1 MARPAPLPTR
11 VIRSLRVAA
20 HVAEGLATAV
30 LVFPVVKS
38 RRRNALTR
46 NWSRRL
52 LRMLNVDARLHGHA
66 LDGVEGN
73 LLIVANHI
81 SWLDIFVLLAARPA
95 RFVAKAEL
103 RRWPVVGP
111 LITGAGTLYVE
122 RTRRHDTHKV
132 NRRAAEALARGD
144 VLAIFPEGTTTDGRS
159 LLPFHGSLLQPI
171 VDAQGHV
178 VPVAIRYRTPAGE
191 HTDAAAYVGDTSI
204 LESFWRLTAQRAV
217 VVDVH
222 VAAPLPAHG
231 RHRRELSRAAEAII
245 RTALASPET
254 SPAPGTPGDPRAEPP

>member
-1 MARPAPLPTR
+1 MSPPAALPARL
-11 VIRSLRVAA
+11 IRSLRVAA
-20 HVAEGLATAV
+20 HVAEGLVTTVLIFPAV
-30 LVFPVVKS
+30 RQTRRDAMTKS
-38 RRRNALTR
+38 
-46 NWSRRL
+46 WSRRL

-66 LDGVEGN
+66 LDAVGGN

-81 SWLDIFVLLAARPA
+81 SWLDIFVLLSMRPV

-111 LITGAGTLYVE
+111 LITRAGTLYVE

-132 NRRAAEALARGD
+132 NRRAAEALASGD
-144 VLAIFPEGTTTDGRS
+144 ALAIFPEGTTTDGRS

-178 VPVAIRYRTPAGE
+178 VPVTIRYRTPAGLP
-191 HTDAAAYVGDTSI
+191 TDAAAYVGDTSI
-204 LESFWRLTAQRAV
+204 VESFWRLTAERAV

-222 VAAPLPAHG
+222 VAAPLPARD

-245 RTALASPET
+245 RTALDSPAT
-254 SPAPGTPGDPRAEPP
+254 CPAPGTPGDLPAARQ

>member
-1 MARPAPLPTR
+1 MSRPASLPTR

-20 HVAEGLATAV
+20 HVAEGLATAI
-30 LVFPVVKS
+30 LIFPVVPTH
-38 RRRNALTR
+38 RRNALTKH
-46 NWSRRL
+46 WSRRL
-52 LRMLNVDARLHGHA
+52 LRMLNVDMRLHGHA
-66 LDGVEGN
+66 LDGVDGN

-81 SWLDIFVLLAARPA
+81 SWLDIFVLLSARPA
-95 RFVAKAEL
+95 RFVAKSEL
-103 RRWPVVGP
+103 KRWPVVGP

-171 VDAQGHV
+171 VDARGQV

-204 LESFWRLTAQRAV
+204 LESFWRLTAERAL

-222 VAAPLPAHG
+222 VAAPLPARD

-245 RTALASPET
+245 RTALASLEIA
-254 SPAPGTPGDPRAEPP
+254 PAPGTPADPQALPP

>member
-1 MARPAPLPTR
+1 MPRPAPLPTR

-20 HVAEGLATAV
+20 HIAEGLATAI
-30 LVFPVVKS
+30 LIFPVVQLQ
-38 RRRNALTR
+38 RRNALTKR
-46 NWSRRL
+46 WSRRL
-52 LRMLNVDARLHGHA
+52 LRMLNVDARLHGYA
-66 LDGVEGN
+66 LDGVDGN

-81 SWLDIFVLLAARPA
+81 SWLDIFVLLSARPA

-103 RRWPVVGP
+103 KRWPVVGA

-122 RTRRHDTHKV
+122 RARRHDTHKV
-132 NRRAAEALARGD
+132 NRCAAEALARGD

-171 VDAQGHV
+171 VDAGGHV

-191 HTDAAAYVGDTSI
+191 HTAAAAYVGETSI
-204 LESFWRLTAQRAV
+204 LESFWRLTAERAV

-222 VAAPLPAHG
+222 VAAPLPARD

-245 RTALASPET
+245 RTALALPAT
-254 SPAPGTPGDPRAEPP
+254 SPAPGTPGDPRAALP